1 MAEHDVTTSSDA
13 PERPKPPVKHLATA
27 GPGAKKV
34 AGVRRNPSVVG
45 YEDTAPHWLRVVAGW
60 SWRTLVVTAA
70 VAVVFWATSQV
81 QFVFIAV
88 FIALVF
94 TAVLR
99 PLVKTLSRI
108 MPRGLATAVSMILAL
123 LGVAGVFTYVGL
135 SVAGQWENLAEQF
148 NDGIATIFQFLEDSP
163 LHLRV
168 TTEDVEQWLENGQ
181 RWLEENSSEVAGRV
195 ASSAGSVA
203 LVFSA
208 LALATFCT
216 VFFLT
221 RGEDMWHWFL
231 NQLPLRVRETWLA
244 GGDVAWYTFSG
255 YTRGTVIVA
264 AADGV
269 MALIILLLLGVPLA
283 APLAVLVFIGAFI
296 PLIGAPLAMVVA
308 MIVALATNGVVNAI
322 LVGVGIA
329 LIGQF
334 EGHVLTPLVMGK
346 QVSLHPVAVAL
357 SVTAGTIVAGILG
370 AVIAVPLVAVAWAV
384 FSRLR
389 HADPP
394 TDFDEPTDSDEVEDD
409 DGAPPAEVV
418 SDGPARTTPG

>member
-1 MAEHDVTTSSDA
+1 MTEHDVTTSSDA
-13 PERPKPPVKHLATA
+13 PERPKASVKHLSGA
-27 GPGAKKV
+27 GPAAKKV
-34 AGVRRNPSVVG
+34 AGARRNASVVG

-60 SWRTLVVTAA
+60 SWRTLVVVAA
-70 VAVVFWATSQV
+70 VAVVFWATSKV

-99 PLVKTLSRI
+99 PLVKVLSRI
-108 MPRGLATAVSMILAL
+108 MPRGLATAVSMILAI

-148 NDGIATIFQFLEDSP
+148 NDGIATIFEFLEDSP
-163 LHLRV
+163 LRLRV
-168 TTEDVEQWLENGQ
+168 TTEDVQQWLENGQ

-195 ASSAGSVA
+195 VSGAGSVA
-203 LVFSA
+203 LVLSA

-221 RGEDMWHWFL
+221 RGEEMWHWFL

-264 AADGV
+264 AADGAL
-269 MALIILLLLGVPLA
+269 ALIVLLLLGVPLA

-296 PLIGAPLAMVVA
+296 PLIGAPLAMVIA

-394 TDFDEPTDSDEVEDD
+394 TDFDHPPEDD
-409 DGAPPAEVV
+409 DAAPAEVV
-418 SDGPARTTPG
+418 SDGSPAAAPG